1 MIGRFRRRIRRYFS
15 CISETRSGRN
25 NDNVVH
31 VREVPEQ
38 ELREP
43 PMLVRIERRLRRREK
58 TSIIGILKINVD
70 NIENIDVNT
79 NVEDMLELKE
89 MGVYTKDDVNI
100 SNDYGHTPLIFTTRN
115 KNFNLTY
122 LLLINGANVNI
133 QNKIGYTPL
142 MYACNNNDAII
153 VKLLLNFSD
162 NYIDFSLI
170 NSGTIGDK
178 TVWDYVIND
187 SKCYKLLSEY
197 SQGFIKIILEN
208 LKKKDIYADLG
219 LIICKYLAYY

>member
-1 MIGRFRRRIRRYFS
+1 MI
-15 CISETRSGRN
+15 
-25 NDNVVH
+25 
-31 VREVPEQ
+31 
-38 ELREP
+38 
-43 PMLVRIERRLRRREK
+43 
-58 TSIIGILKINVD
+58 
-70 NIENIDVNT
+70 NT